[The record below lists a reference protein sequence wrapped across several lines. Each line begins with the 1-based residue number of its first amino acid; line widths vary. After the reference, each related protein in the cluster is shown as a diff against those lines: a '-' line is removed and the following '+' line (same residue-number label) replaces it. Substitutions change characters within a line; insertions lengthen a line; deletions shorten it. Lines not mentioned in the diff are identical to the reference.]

1 MRLKSIEM
9 TGFKSFPDKIELEF
23 PKGITCVVGPNGS
36 GKSNISDAI
45 RWVMGEQSVKT
56 LRGGKMEDVIFS
68 GTQKRKPL
76 GFCEVGILVDNA
88 DKTLPIDFDEIL
100 VTRRLFRSGESEYYI
115 NKSACRLRDIQ
126 ELFMDTGLGKDG
138 YSLIGQGRIDEIIN
152 GKPSERRTFFE
163 EACGISKYRHRK
175 DEAERK
181 LNHTNDNILR
191 VEDIILELESQL
203 GPLKLQSEKAK
214 KYLVYRDELKV
225 LEVNVW
231 LDTIEKHQNSLR
243 ELNTLFQSCKQ
254 ELDGAKNQLD
264 DTDRHI
270 EGLMNESRRLQEETD
285 RFSQQYHTE
294 EYNTQTYEN
303 QIVLFRNNIENNN
316 ENIRRMEREKQEI
329 QKKIKGFDAFT
340 AEINETMRTIEE
352 KRTEKQ
358 ESIQRLQQEF
368 LKLSDSVA
376 THNSYIDSLKS
387 KLTEQNNTV
396 STLHAKKA
404 ACLSLLENLEGRR
417 NAVAADLTEKSNET
431 ERLTQEI
438 DGFQKELD
446 RLEQEEQGIAAQLQ
460 ALLQEEEKAQAA
472 LEEENQSL
480 LQAQSDYLADKNR
493 LSMLKDMENDFSGY
507 PKSVKDVLTAHKE
520 GELSRLSLFGTVAS
534 LLDTKKEYAVAIDA
548 ALAAATQ
555 FVVVQEEKDAK
566 HAISYLKKTKT
577 GKVTFLPISTV
588 KSQKPLDSD
597 VCKNAGF
604 VGIASQL
611 VGFEEKFRGVMENL
625 LIRVAVFDN
634 MDNAIVAAR
643 RFKHSFKIVTL
654 TGEVLNA
661 GGSITGGGFR
671 NNTGAVSRNAEIG
684 TLSQKLQEW
693 EKTLVRLE
701 KAVGEKREALAQVR
715 EKSEES
721 KLHKQHLNEEKIQML
736 SKIRLN
742 GQLMET
748 IAKDMESYR
757 EEREQLSGKLSSNQE
772 QLSGFDRQLSELS
785 VSIAELEGQIL
796 ANNQDYEKIILA
808 KEEYNG
814 RIADEKMALGY
825 LDKDMDTE
833 KDKLIS
839 VNGEIQEQKEA
850 LSAKEEEIKEAK
862 ERNEDLKD
870 EIAFKQ
876 EQIAQLQEN
885 LLKYQEQIAA
895 NKQKKAECEDAVLKS
910 QNGSKELRDKMMKLQ
925 EEYARLESRNTKAE
939 TELEYIINNLW
950 DSYEL
955 TVTTAAELKK
965 DIGAIS
971 SANRKISELK
981 NKIKD
986 LGNINID
993 AIEEYHNV
1001 NERYE
1006 FLTAQKNDLLE
1017 AKTNLEQIITEML
1030 KLMKTI
1036 FSTQFEKIG
1045 VAFNETFQELF
1056 GGGKADLHLSD
1067 PLNILESGIEIDVQP
1082 PGKKLTNISLFSG
1095 GEKAFTAIALL
1106 FAILKV
1112 KPTPFCLFDEIE
1124 AALDDVNVYRYAD
1137 YLKKYKEDTQF
1148 IIISH
1153 RRGTMEV
1160 ADTLYGVT
1168 MQEKGV
1174 SKLLSLHIDEVE
1186 ELTK

>member
-138 YSLIGQGRIDEIIN
+138 YSLVGQGRIDEIIN

-231 LDTIEKHQNSLR
+231 LDTIEKHQSSLR
-243 ELNTLFQSCKQ
+243 DLNEHFQNCKQ
-254 ELDGAKNQLD
+254 ELETAKSDLEK
-264 DTDRHI
+264 TDSHI
-270 EGLMNESRRLQEETD
+270 ESLLNESRNLQETTD
-285 RFSQQYHTE
+285 RLSQQYHTE
-294 EYNTQTYEN
+294 EYNTKTYEN
-303 QIVLFRNNIENNN
+303 QIEIFNNNIMHNN
-316 ENIRRMEREKQEI
+316 ENIRRMEREKQDIE
-329 QKKIKGFDAFT
+329 KKINGFQT
-340 AEINETMRTIEE
+340 YMEQINGVIGEIEQKRAEKEKAIET
-352 KRTEKQ
+352 
-358 ESIQRLQQEF
+358 LQAEF
-368 LKLSDSVA
+368 AKFSDSIA

-387 KLTEQNNTV
+387 KLTEQNNTL
-396 STLHAKKA
+396 STLNAKKA
-404 ACLSLLENLEGRR
+404 ACESLLENLQGRR
-417 NAVAADLTEKSNET
+417 ASIQA
-431 ERLTQEI
+431 
-438 DGFQKELD
+438 
-446 RLEQEEQGIAAQLQ
+446 EQEEKTGSAQKLEEEIERYQQELNSLEAEETQLAEQIAALQ
-460 ALLQEEEKAQAA
+460 QQEEEAQQL
-472 LEEENQSL
+472 LEESHSAL
-480 LQAQSDYLADKNR
+480 LKGKSDYMADKNR
-493 LSMLKDMENDFSGY
+493 LGMLQDMENDFSAY
-507 PKSVKDVLTAHKE
+507 PRSVKDVLTAHKN
-520 GELSRLSLFGTVAS
+520 GELSKLKMFGTVAGVIE
-534 LLDTKKEYAVAIDA
+534 TKKEYAVAIDA

-555 FVVVQEEKDAK
+555 FVIVEAEKDAK
-566 HAISYLKKTKT
+566 LAIEYLKKTKS
-577 GKVTFLPISTV
+577 GKVTFLPLNTV
-588 KSQKPLDSD
+588 KSQNPLSTD
-597 VCKNAGF
+597 VRKEAGF
-604 VGIASQL
+604 IGIASEL
-611 VGFEEKFRGVMENL
+611 LEFDEKFRGVIENQ
-625 LIRVAVFDN
+625 LIRVAVFDT
-634 MDNAIVAAR
+634 MDHAIVAAR
-643 RFKHSFKIVTL
+643 NFRHSFKIVTL
-654 TGEVLNA
+654 TGEVLNP
-661 GGSITGGGFR
+661 GGSITGGSFK
-671 NNTGAVSRNAEIG
+671 NNTGAISRNAEISE
-684 TLSQKLQEW
+684 LKEKLKTWETRLAQLEQEVS
-693 EKTLVRLE
+693 K
-701 KAVGEKREALAQVR
+701 KREAVASVR
-715 EKSEES
+715 DASEAEKL
-721 KLHKQHLNEEKIQML
+721 KKQQFNTRKIDIL

-742 GQLMET
+742 GQLIDT
-748 IAKDMESYR
+748 LKKD
-757 EEREQLSGKLSSNQE
+757 
-772 QLSGFDRQLSELS
+772 LS
-785 VSIAELEGQIL
+785 VLEEENSALADKLAQNETSLNSFGTQMQQLNQSIAELEENIFQ
-796 ANNQDYEKIILA
+796 NNQDYEKIIQV
-808 KEEYNG
+808 KEEYNA
-814 RIADEKMALGY
+814 RISDEKMALGY
-825 LDKDMDTE
+825 LEKDIATE

-839 VNGEIQEQKEA
+839 LNREMDEQREGLAAKEAEIQEAQEK
-850 LSAKEEEIKEAK
+850 
-862 ERNEDLKD
+862 NEDLQD
-870 EIAFKQ
+870 EIEFKYQ
-876 EQIAQLQEN
+876 QIAQLKDNIARYQQEI
-885 LLKYQEQIAA
+885 EE
-895 NKQKKAECEDAVLKS
+895 NKQKKNECETAIVES
-910 QNGSKELRDKMMKLQ
+910 QNGSKELRDKMISLQ
-925 EEYARLESRNTKAE
+925 EEYSRLESRTTKAE

-955 TVTTAAELKK
+955 TVTTATELKK
-965 DIGAIS
+965 DIGSISAANKSIS
-971 SANRKISELK
+971 SLK
-981 NKIKD
+981 NKIKE

-993 AIEEYHNV
+993 AIEEYKNV

-1006 FLTAQKNDLLE
+1006 FLTNQKNDLLE

-1036 FSTQFEKIG
+1036 FGAQFEKIST
-1045 VAFNETFQELF
+1045 AFNETFQELF

-1067 PLNILESGIEIDVQP
+1067 PTNILESGIEIDVQP

-1153 RRGTMEV
+1153 RRGTMEA

-1174 SKLLSLHIDEVE
+1174 SKLLSLNIDEVE
-1186 ELTK
+1186 EMTK

>member
-45 RWVMGEQSVKT
+45 RWVMGEQSVKM

-138 YSLIGQGRIDEIIN
+138 YSLVGQGRIDEIIN

-231 LDTIEKHQNSLR
+231 LDTIEKHRSSLTG
-243 ELNTLFQSCKQ
+243 LNELFQSCKTDL
-254 ELDGAKNQLD
+254 ENAKKDLEQ
-264 DTDRHI
+264 TDSHI
-270 EGLMNESRRLQEETD
+270 EALLNESRNLQEATD
-285 RFSQQYHTE
+285 RLSQQYHTE
-294 EYNTQTYEN
+294 EYNTKTYEN
-303 QIVLFRNNIENNN
+303 QIEIFNNNILHNN
-316 ENIRRMEREKQEI
+316 ENIQRMEREKQEI
-329 QKKIKGFDAFT
+329 EKKINGFQTYIDQ
-340 AEINETMRTIEE
+340 INQAIGGIEE
-352 KRTEKQ
+352 KKKEKEKVIEALQ
-358 ESIQRLQQEF
+358 EEFSKFTDSI
-368 LKLSDSVA
+368 A

-387 KLTEQNNTV
+387 KLTEQNHTI
-396 STLHAKKA
+396 STLNAKKA
-404 ACLSLLENLEGRR
+404 ACESLLENLQGRLASIR
-417 NAVAADLTEKSNET
+417 TEQTEKIDSVQKLEQEIESYQQELNSLEDDETRLTEK
-431 ERLTQEI
+431 
-438 DGFQKELD
+438 
-446 RLEQEEQGIAAQLQ
+446 IA
-460 ALLQEEEKAQAA
+460 ALLQRETEAQQLFEESNAA
-472 LEEENQSL
+472 LL
-480 LQAQSDYLADKNR
+480 KGKSDYMADKNR
-493 LSMLKDMENDFSGY
+493 LGMLKDMENDFSAY
-507 PKSVKDVLTAHKE
+507 PRSVKDVLTAHKK
-520 GELSRLSLFGTVAS
+520 GELAHLKMFGTLAGV
-534 LLDTKKEYAVAIDA
+534 TEVKKEYAVAIDA
-548 ALAAATQ
+548 ALGAATQ
-555 FVVVQEEKDAK
+555 FVIVETEKDAK
-566 HAISYLKKTKT
+566 LAIEYLKKTKS
-577 GKVTFLPISTV
+577 GKVAFLSLNTV
-588 KSQKPLDSD
+588 KSQNPLNGD
-597 VCKNAGF
+597 VRKEAGF
-604 VGIASQL
+604 VGIASEL
-611 VGFEEKFRGVMENL
+611 LEFDEKFKGVIENQ
-625 LIRVAVFDN
+625 LIRVAVFDT
-634 MDNAIVAAR
+634 MDHAILAAR
-643 RFKHSFKIVTL
+643 NFRHSFKIVTL

-661 GGSITGGGFR
+661 GGSITGGGFK
-671 NNTGAVSRNAEIG
+671 NNTGAIFRNAEISEL
-684 TLSQKLQEW
+684 TEKLKEW
-693 EKTLVRLE
+693 EPRLRKLE
-701 KAVGEKREALAQVR
+701 KAVAEKRESVAALRDSTEA
-715 EKSEES
+715 EKL
-721 KLHKQHLNEEKIQML
+721 KKQQLNTQKIDIL
-736 SKIRLN
+736 AKISLN
-742 GQLMET
+742 GQLIDTLQKNLSALLEENHSLAEKLAQNETNLNSFAAQMCELETSIRELEET
-748 IAKDMESYR
+748 IF
-757 EEREQLSGKLSSNQE
+757 Q
-772 QLSGFDRQLSELS
+772 
-785 VSIAELEGQIL
+785 
-796 ANNQDYEKIILA
+796 NNQDYEKIILA
-808 KEEYNG
+808 KEEYNA
-814 RIADEKMALGY
+814 RISDEKMALGY
-825 LDKDMDTE
+825 LDKDIQTE

-839 VNGEIQEQKEA
+839 LNREIGEQREVLAAKEAEIQEA
-850 LSAKEEEIKEAK
+850 AAK
-862 ERNEDLKD
+862 NEDLQD
-870 EIAFKQ
+870 EIEFKYQ
-876 EQIAQLQEN
+876 QIAELKEN
-885 LLKYQEQIAA
+885 ILGYQQQIEE
-895 NKQKKAECEDAVLKS
+895 NKRKKTECETAILDS
-910 QNGSKELRDKMMKLQ
+910 QNGSKELRDRMIALQ
-925 EEYARLESRNTKAE
+925 EEYSRLESKTIKAE

-955 TVTTAAELKK
+955 TVTTATELKK
-965 DIGAIS
+965 DIGSISAANKSIS
-971 SANRKISELK
+971 SLK
-981 NKIKD
+981 NKIKE

-993 AIEEYHNV
+993 AIEEYKNV

-1006 FLTAQKNDLLE
+1006 FLTNQKNDLLE

-1036 FSTQFEKIG
+1036 FGAQFEKISE
-1045 VAFNETFQELF
+1045 AFNETFQALF

-1067 PLNILESGIEIDVQP
+1067 PANILESGIEIDVQP

-1153 RRGTMEV
+1153 RRGTMEA

-1174 SKLLSLHIDEVE
+1174 SKLLSLNIDEVE
-1186 ELTK
+1186 EMKK

>member
-138 YSLIGQGRIDEIIN
+138 YSLIGQGKIDEIIN

-231 LDTIEKHQNSLR
+231 LDTIEKHRSSLR
-243 ELNTLFQSCKQ
+243 DLNEHFTNCKKELES
-254 ELDGAKNQLD
+254 AK
-264 DTDRHI
+264 TDLEKTDSHI
-270 EGLMNESRRLQEETD
+270 EALLNESRNLQEATD
-285 RFSQQYHTE
+285 RLNQQYHTE
-294 EYNTQTYEN
+294 EYNTKTYEN
-303 QIVLFRNNIENNN
+303 QIEIFKNNIMHNN
-316 ENIRRMEREKQEI
+316 ENIHRMEREKQDVE
-329 QKKIKGFDAFT
+329 KKISGFQT
-340 AEINETMRTIEE
+340 YMEQINGVIGEIEKKRAEKEQAIEALQ
-352 KRTEKQ
+352 TE
-358 ESIQRLQQEF
+358 F
-368 LKLSDSVA
+368 AKLSDSIA
-376 THNSYIDSLKS
+376 THNSYVDSLKS
-387 KLTEQNNTV
+387 KLTEQNNTI
-396 STLHAKKA
+396 STLNAKKA
-404 ACLSLLENLEGRR
+404 ACESLIENLESRR
-417 NAVAADLTEKSNET
+417 KAIENEQKEKGESSAKLEQEIRDFQQELDALEKEEAGLTEKITLLQQQET
-431 ERLTQEI
+431 EAQQQ
-438 DGFQKELD
+438 F
-446 RLEQEEQGIAAQLQ
+446 EQSNAV
-460 ALLQEEEKAQAA
+460 LLKAK
-472 LEEENQSL
+472 
-480 LQAQSDYLADKNR
+480 SDYLADKNR
-493 LSMLKDMENDFSGY
+493 LGMLMDMENEFSGY
-507 PKSVKDVLTAHKE
+507 PRSVKDVLTAHKS
-520 GELSRLSLFGTVAS
+520 GALSGLDLSGTVAS
-534 LLDTKKEYAVAIDA
+534 VLEIKKEYAVAIDA

-555 FVVVQEEKDAK
+555 FVIVGEEKDAK
-566 HAISYLKKTKT
+566 HAIEYLKKTKS
-577 GKVTFLPISTV
+577 GKVTFLPLNTV
-588 KSQKPLDSD
+588 KAQNSLNSEVRKE
-597 VCKNAGF
+597 KGF
-604 VGIASQL
+604 VGIASEL
-611 VGFEEKFRGVMENL
+611 AGFDEKFRGVIENL
-625 LIRVAVFDN
+625 LIRVAVFDT
-634 MDNAIVAAR
+634 MDHAIAAAR
-643 RFKHSFKIVTL
+643 HFKHTFKIVTL

-661 GGSITGGGFR
+661 GGSITGGGFK
-671 NNTGAVSRNAEIG
+671 NNTGAISRNAEISELKEKLKG
-684 TLSQKLQEW
+684 WEIQLQKLETELQEKRDAIAAARDVS
-693 EKTLVRLE
+693 E
-701 KAVGEKREALAQVR
+701 GEKL
-715 EKSEES
+715 K
-721 KLHKQHLNEEKIQML
+721 KQQLNTRKIDLL

-742 GQLMET
+742 GQLMDT
-748 IAKDMESYR
+748 LNKDFTVLSEEKQELSNKLSQNEESLNSF
-757 EEREQLSGKLSSNQE
+757 REQTEALHH
-772 QLSGFDRQLSELS
+772 
-785 VSIAELEGQIL
+785 SIADLEDKLLQ
-796 ANNQDYEKIILA
+796 NNQDYEKIILA
-808 KEEYNG
+808 KEEYNA
-814 RIADEKMALGY
+814 RISDEKMALGY
-825 LDKDMDTE
+825 LEKDIETE

-839 VNGEIQEQKEA
+839 LNREIDEQREA
-850 LSAKEEEIKEAK
+850 LSAKEAEIEEAQGK
-862 ERNEDLKD
+862 NEDLQD
-870 EIAFKQ
+870 EIDFKYQ
-876 EQIAQLQEN
+876 QIAQLKDNITQYQQEI
-885 LLKYQEQIAA
+885 EA
-895 NKQKKAECEDAVLKS
+895 NKQKKTECETAIVDS
-910 QNGSKELRDKMMKLQ
+910 QNDSKELRDKMITLQ
-925 EEYARLESRNTKAE
+925 EEYSRLESRTTKAE

-955 TVTTAAELKK
+955 TVTTATELKK
-965 DIGAIS
+965 DIGSIAAANKSIS
-971 SANRKISELK
+971 SLK
-981 NKIKD
+981 NKIKE

-993 AIEEYHNV
+993 AIEEYKNV

-1006 FLTAQKNDLLE
+1006 FLTNQKNDLLE

-1036 FSTQFEKIG
+1036 FGVQFEKIST
-1045 VAFNETFQELF
+1045 AFNETFQALF

-1067 PLNILESGIEIDVQP
+1067 PTNILDSGIEIDVQP

-1153 RRGTMEV
+1153 RRGTMEA

-1174 SKLLSLHIDEVE
+1174 SKLLSLNIDEVE
-1186 ELTK
+1186 EMTK